1 MSFLSIPIADNT
13 NIRLAKS
20 ADSIGTGV
28 VLKAFITEIS
38 HIKAAATN
46 YAIRFIILLL
56 LLNNGYTSSTQIM
69 YASFNVLPK
78 GTSFHQLLIA

>member
-38 HIKAAATN
+38 HIKAAAAN
-46 YAIRFIILLL
+46 YAIRLLMIVV
-56 LLNNGYTSSTQIM
+56 TTR
-69 YASFNVLPK
+69 
-78 GTSFHQLLIA
+78 

>member
-38 HIKAAATN
+38 QIKAAATN
-46 YAIRFIILLL
+46 YAIRFIMIVV
-56 LLNNGYTSSTQIM
+56 TT
-69 YASFNVLPK
+69 K
-78 GTSFHQLLIA
+78 